1 MISTV
6 TKFDQGNESLF
17 QRPFVNYYS
26 MCVAWR
32 EKLLLLPGLGHEDIC
47 PMSPV
52 SYRRE
57 SCLLSP
63 YDTIVTALTNFP

>member
-26 MCVAWR
+26 MCVEGKIIITAW
-32 EKLLLLPGLGHEDIC
+32 LG
-47 PMSPV
+47 
-52 SYRRE
+52 
-57 SCLLSP
+57 
-63 YDTIVTALTNFP
+63 T